1 MRGHHACLIP
11 NRFPEADLA
20 LLQGQRDGA
29 EHSPRGCWG
38 DASWRSRSSPVS
50 CVRVSGSA
58 PTTTEGAPG
67 KQVPLGGLAGQGAG
81 PGPPRRFPLPAP
93 IPRQAQPCS
102 GQPREQS
109 RHRGGKGCPHLHQ
122 PHLPGLHLASLR
134 CLRTFS
140 FGKAAGAQLSAR
152 FSPSQRAGAFHVLLG
167 LSRK

>member
-50 CVRVSGSA
+50 RVRVAGSA

-67 KQVPLGGLAGQGAG
+67 KQVPLEGWQGRERG
-81 PGPPRRFPLPAP
+81 RDLPGAFLSLLPSLGKPSPAP
-93 IPRQAQPCS
+93 AS
-102 GQPREQS
+102 
-109 RHRGGKGCPHLHQ
+109 
-122 PHLPGLHLASLR
+122 PGS
-134 CLRTFS
+134 
-140 FGKAAGAQLSAR
+140 
-152 FSPSQRAGAFHVLLG
+152 RAGTEEGRDAHTCTSPISQGCIWHRSAV
-167 LSRK
+167 